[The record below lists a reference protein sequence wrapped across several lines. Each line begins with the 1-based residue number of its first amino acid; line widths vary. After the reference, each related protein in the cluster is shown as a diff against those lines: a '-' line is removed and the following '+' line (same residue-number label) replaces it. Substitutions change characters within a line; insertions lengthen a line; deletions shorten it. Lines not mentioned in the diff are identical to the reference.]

1 MRPTKLEDAWRT
13 LTAIPHHR
21 NGAQA
26 VIVEPDRMT
35 SPCSST
41 FTPRCTSLVPP
52 PSIVPGSEVRTIR
65 LPRVR
70 HRLWRHGRSS
80 WRWGMI
86 AGRGRLTFR
95 TLLLR
100 RFSFP
105 FICFVSISDRF
116 ALFLKISQNTVL
128 VTATH

>member
-13 LTAIPHHR
+13 LTAIPHR
-21 NGAQA
+21 RRGAQA
-26 VIVEPDRMT
+26 VTIGPDRMT

-41 FTPRCTSLVPP
+41 FTPICTSPVPP
-52 PSIVPGSEVRTIR
+52 PSIIPGSEVRTIR

-80 WRWGMI
+80 GRWGMST
-86 AGRGRLTFR
+86 GRGRLTFR

-100 RFSFP
+100 CFSFP
-105 FICFVSISDRF
+105 FICFVYVCNWF